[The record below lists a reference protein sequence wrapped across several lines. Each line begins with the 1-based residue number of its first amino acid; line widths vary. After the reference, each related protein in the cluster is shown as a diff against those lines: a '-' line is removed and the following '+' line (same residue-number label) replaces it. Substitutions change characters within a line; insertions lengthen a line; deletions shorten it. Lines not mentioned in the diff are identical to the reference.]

1 MAEQTCFNQDHL
13 VYSDGYA
20 AAMTGTV
27 LPFLK
32 ARETIVTLQGDENVK
47 LYCCR
52 YDADAPK
59 GTVLLM
65 HGFTENAYKFSEFIW
80 SFLQNGFTVVSYD
93 QRGHGRSERDEKV
106 KADPSLVHVDDFEA
120 YVKDMRI
127 VCDRLLK
134 DAPKPLLLFCHS
146 MGGAVSALFME
157 DDPAFFSRAAM
168 CAPMIAPAHASVPL
182 WATKAICA
190 AAELVGKGKKRI
202 FISKPYIGPEDFAAS
217 CATGKE
223 RFDWYEGERGKE
235 PLFTTNGATYRW
247 LRESLNVTKK
257 ILRPGA
263 VEKIQIPVRIWSGDR
278 DDIVLPDPQ
287 IVFVNRL
294 PHGSRKVVPGAKHE
308 IYRSQDEIL
317 FPWWHEVLAFLKEAS
332 E

>member
-1 MAEQTCFNQDHL
+1 MMEGFNEDYLVRSEHYAETMNE
-13 VYSDGYA
+13 
-20 AAMTGTV
+20 TV
-27 LPFLK
+27 LPELS
-32 ARETIVTLQGDENVK
+32 ARQKDVRVQGDGGVS

-52 YDADAPK
+52 WDADASG

-65 HGFTENAYKFSEFIW
+65 HGFTENAYKLSELIY

-93 QRGHGRSERDEKV
+93 QRGHGRSGRDERV
-106 KADPSLVHVDDFEA
+106 QADPSLVHVDDFDA

-157 DDPAFFSRAAM
+157 DDPFFFSRAAM

-182 WATKAICA
+182 WATKAICGA
-190 AAELVGKGKKRI
+190 AGLMGKSKKRI
-202 FISKPYIGPEDFAAS
+202 FISKPYAGPEDFAAS

-223 RFDWYEGERGKE
+223 RFDWYEAERGRE
-235 PLFTTNGATYRW
+235 PLFTTNGATYKW
-247 LRESLNVTKK
+247 LLESLNVTKK
-257 ILRPGA
+257 ILRPGM
-263 VEKIQIPVRIWSGDR
+263 VEKIKIPVRIWSGDK
-278 DDIVLPDPQ
+278 DDIVLPEEQ
-287 IVFVNRL
+287 ITFAGRL
-294 PHGSRKVVPGAKHE
+294 PQGDRRVVPGAKHE

-317 FPWWHEVLAFLKEAS
+317 FPWWHEVLSFLKEGA